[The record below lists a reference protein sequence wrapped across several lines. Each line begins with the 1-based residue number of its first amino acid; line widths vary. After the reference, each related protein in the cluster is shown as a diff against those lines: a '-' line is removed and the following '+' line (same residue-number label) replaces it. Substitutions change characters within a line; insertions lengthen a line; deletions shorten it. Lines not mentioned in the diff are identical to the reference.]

1 MQLIEINLANNL
13 NQLLIEI
20 YWITKLLKKLID
32 IDWTLKMA
40 KRNVFLL
47 IDYQSWEIII
57 GIIDWYWLKINI
69 VTILNFK
76 LIETKLTTYLL
87 LYLLIDIAMNML
99 ILYST
104 EGIKKK

>member
-1 MQLIEINLANNL
+1 MKLICPIIS

-20 YWITKLLKKLID
+20 YWTTKLLKKLID
-32 IDWTLKMA
+32 FDWTLKMA

-47 IDYQSWEIII
+47 IDNQSWEIII

-87 LYLLIDIAMNML
+87 LDLLIDIAMKYFKRNCP
-99 ILYST
+99 
-104 EGIKKK
+104 